1 MGLPKRVE
9 ILTMSM
15 RKEYILSLL
24 TLNKFTYIYI
34 SQKSFF
40 FYLKEKLQL
49 TVRIIGAEKPVESK
63 NFIVTNFF
71 IHSGY
76 TNYTKLDINIIARTY
91 SR

>member
-1 MGLPKRVE
+1 MN
-9 ILTMSM
+9 M

-24 TLNKFTYIYI
+24 TLTKFIYI

-91 SR
+91 TR

>member
-1 MGLPKRVE
+1 MN
-9 ILTMSM
+9 M

-24 TLNKFTYIYI
+24 TLTKFIYI